1 MRRPAPRPPTRERL
15 LAAASDLFAERGF
28 HRTTARDI
36 AARAGVNLASGHYH
50 YGSKKDLYL
59 AVLRA
64 QFADVRS
71 RLVARGASLD
81 SAALDRLSRREL
93 EALLE
98 ARIATMLEILIGPP
112 PGRHG
117 TLMQREMTDPSEA
130 LPVIVEEFILPMK
143 REMEEIVSRCVPGL
157 ERRQVERCGLSIVG
171 QATFYRFATPAMLR
185 ILGRSAY
192 PADFAR
198 TAARHI
204 ASFSLGGMERL
215 AAASRRGAAATERRF
230 RRARRRSE
238 KGVRA

>member
-1 MRRPAPRPPTRERL
+1 MDGSPRRSPTRERL

-71 RLVARGASLD
+71 RLAARGASLD
-81 SAALDRLSRREL
+81 PAALDRLSRAEL
-93 EALLE
+93 ERLLE

-130 LPVIVEEFILPMK
+130 LPVIVEEFMVPMK
-143 REMEEIVSRCVPGL
+143 REMEAIVSRCVPGL
-157 ERRQVERCGLSIVG
+157 GAEQVERCGLSIFG
-171 QATFYRFATPAMLR
+171 QASFYRFATPAMLR
-185 ILGRSAY
+185 MLARTAY
-192 PADFAR
+192 PAGFAR
-198 TAARHI
+198 AVARHI
-204 ASFSLGGMERL
+204 ASFSLGGMERVASEL
-215 AAASRRGAAATERRF
+215 RRRDAARDGRAPRPRRRR
-230 RRARRRSE
+230 RRA
-238 KGVRA
+238 

>member
-1 MRRPAPRPPTRERL
+1 MFMERSTPRPATRERL
-15 LAAASDLFAERGF
+15 LAAASDLVAERGF
-28 HRTTARDI
+28 HRTTMRDI

-71 RLVARGASLD
+71 KLAARGASLD
-81 SAALDRLSRREL
+81 PTGLDRLSRREL

-98 ARIATMLEILIGPP
+98 ARIATMLDILIGPP

-143 REMEEIVSRCVPGL
+143 HEMEEIVSRCVPDL
-157 ERRQVERCGLSIVG
+157 DHQQVERCGLSIVG

-185 ILGRSAY
+185 ILGRPSY
-192 PADFAR
+192 PAGFAR
-198 TAARHI
+198 IVARHI
-204 ASFSLGGMERL
+204 AGFSLGGMERL
-215 AAASRRGAAATERRF
+215 TARYERGVEPTDSRARY
-230 RRARRRSE
+230 ARRR
-238 KGVRA
+238 RRRR

>member
-1 MRRPAPRPPTRERL
+1 MFMGCATPSRTTRERL
-15 LAAASDLFAERGF
+15 LAAAGDLFAERGF
-28 HRTTARDI
+28 HRTTVRDI

-71 RLVARGASLD
+71 RLAARGASLA
-81 SAALDRLSRREL
+81 SAAPNRLSRREL

-98 ARIATMLEILIGPP
+98 ARIATMLEVLIGPP

-130 LPVIVEEFILPMK
+130 LPVIVEEFIVPMK

-157 ERRQVERCGLSIVG
+157 DREQVERCGLSIVG

-185 ILGRSAY
+185 ILERSAY
-192 PADFAR
+192 PAGFAR
-198 TAARHI
+198 AVARHI

-215 AAASRRGAAATERRF
+215 AARAQPAGAMAHGPRRHTRRGA
-230 RRARRRSE
+230 RRA
-238 KGVRA
+238 

>member
-1 MRRPAPRPPTRERL
+1 MERTAARQATRERL
-15 LAAASDLFAERGF
+15 LAAAGELFAERGF
-28 HRTTARDI
+28 HRTTVRDI
-36 AARAGVNLASGHYH
+36 ASRAGVNLASGHYH

-71 RLVARGASLD
+71 RLAARGASFD
-81 SAALDRLSRREL
+81 PVGRPRLSRAEL

-130 LPVIVEEFILPMK
+130 LPVIVEEFIVPMK

-157 ERRQVERCGLSIVG
+157 DREQIERCGLSIIG
-171 QATFYRFATPAMLR
+171 QAAFYRFATPAMLR
-185 ILGRSAY
+185 ILERSAY
-192 PADFAR
+192 PGGFAR
-198 TAARHI
+198 AVAQHI

-215 AAASRRGAAATERRF
+215 AARAKRLGAAAADTRRRHTQRGA
-230 RRARRRSE
+230 RRA
-238 KGVRA
+238 

>member
-1 MRRPAPRPPTRERL
+1 MERSTPRPPTRERL
-15 LAAASDLFAERGF
+15 LTAAGELFAERGF
-28 HRTTARDI
+28 HRTTMRDI

-59 AVLRA
+59 SVLRA
-64 QFADVRS
+64 QFVDVRS
-71 RLVARGASLD
+71 KLAARGASLD
-81 SAALDRLSRREL
+81 PAGIDRLSRHQL

-143 REMEEIVSRCVPGL
+143 HEMEEIVSRCVPGL
-157 ERRQVERCGLSIVG
+157 DRRQVENCGLSIVG
-171 QATFYRFATPAMLR
+171 QGTFYRFATPAMLR
-185 ILGRSAY
+185 ILGRPSY
-192 PADFAR
+192 PAGFAR
-198 TAARHI
+198 TVARHI

-215 AAASRRGAAATERRF
+215 TARSGRGVEPTDSRAERT
-230 RRARRRSE
+230 RRRRR
-238 KGVRA
+238 KG